1 MARRT
6 LMLARRSPTAVQAP
20 VPVEGRDHLARAQRP
35 AHTSRIIK
43 AGALL
48 ADTKLLLASWDESLS
63 IERNLR
69 AALDRNVLGKASR
82 SRVEDILGIFRRR
95 YVSDPQVAAAL
106 VRLVKGNL
114 PAEALDSILYF
125 HAAHADTV
133 LHDVVTD
140 VLWSLHE
147 RGLREVRLRDII
159 EALSGWVARGRTGHG
174 WSPSTIERVAQG
186 VLATLRDFG
195 VLEGAVHK
203 RLAAPRKM
211 APAAFAYVAFVL
223 ARDTASGARLV
234 SHPEWRLFLL
244 GQTAV
249 ERLFMEAHQ
258 EGLLH
263 YSAAGRVVRVDFP
276 ARTLGEYASAILERA
291 HRAAGA

>member
-1 MARRT
+1 MAR
-6 LMLARRSPTAVQAP
+6 AKAAP
-20 VPVEGRDHLARAQRP
+20 
-35 AHTSRIIK
+35 HTSRIIK

-63 IERNLR
+63 TERNLR

-95 YVSDPQVAAAL
+95 YLSDPQVAAAL

-125 HAAHADTV
+125 HAARADAV

-140 VLWSLHE
+140 ILWPLHE
-147 RGLREVRLRDII
+147 RGLREVRLGDIL
-159 EALSGWVARGRTGHG
+159 EVLSGWVARRRMGHD
-174 WSPSTIERVAQG
+174 WSPSTMERVAQG

-195 VLEGAVHK
+195 VLEGAVRK
-203 RLAAPRKM
+203 RLAAPKKM
-211 APAAFAYVAFVL
+211 APAAFAYAAFVL

-249 ERLFMEAHQ
+249 ELLFMEAHQ

-276 ARTLGEYASAILERA
+276 ARTVGEYADAILERA
-291 HRAAGA
+291 HRTAGA